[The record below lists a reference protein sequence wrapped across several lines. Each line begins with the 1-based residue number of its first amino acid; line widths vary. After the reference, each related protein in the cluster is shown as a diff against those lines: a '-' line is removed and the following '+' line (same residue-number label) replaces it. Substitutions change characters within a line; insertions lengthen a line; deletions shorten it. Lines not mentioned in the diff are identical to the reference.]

1 MRKLAK
7 NPNGGN
13 FQFDERKWQLDLTDT
28 ILVDVSKR
36 GKNTDNSFC
45 LRFLMCLFIVSTI
58 QVYYVLYFRIVRL
71 THRLE

>member
-1 MRKLAK
+1 MQK

-28 ILVDVSKR
+28 ILVEVSKR
-36 GKNTDNSFC
+36 AGENTDNSFC

-58 QVYYVLYFRIVRL
+58 QVYNVLYFRIVRL
-71 THRLE
+71 THRLG